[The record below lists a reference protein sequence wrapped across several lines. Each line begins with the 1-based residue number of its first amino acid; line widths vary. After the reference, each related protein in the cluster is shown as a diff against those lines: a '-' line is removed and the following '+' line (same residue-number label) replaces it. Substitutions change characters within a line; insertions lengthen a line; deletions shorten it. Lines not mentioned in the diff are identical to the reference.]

1 MRPLVLLVC
10 CWALLL
16 ATIAPAS
23 AAQSAQST
31 PERDDAA
38 YQFLLARHLESIGR
52 VEEAIK
58 AYERAISLD
67 SGSAEL
73 RAELAG
79 LYARQDNALEAV
91 ANAEAALARDPA
103 NQEANR
109 ILGTVYAAYA
119 ERRLA
124 MRKGEDPAT
133 YPARAIAALE
143 KARGDGF
150 DIGLDLVLGRLYLQ
164 TGAFDKAVPLLGR
177 VVERQP
183 GLVDAAILLATAQ
196 QGAGQSA
203 QAVETLERA
212 LQENP
217 ESFRA
222 QMRLAEVYEQ
232 DEQWNEAANALARAQ
247 DLNPRAP
254 MIARRRAVALLSA
267 GRAAESRDLLL
278 ATIASGR
285 ADGKD
290 PILLY
295 LLAESQRVTKDLDA
309 AKATAEKLIAA
320 DPEDVRGLH
329 VLSLILQDKGDV
341 KGAEKTLRDLI
352 ARDPLDANALNS
364 LGYMFAERGER
375 LDEAITLVQRAL
387 KIEPGNPS
395 YLDSLGWAY
404 FQQGQ
409 IDLADPPL
417 TEAADKLKD
426 SSVVQDH
433 LGDLRFK
440 QRRFADAAA
449 AWERALGG
457 DGQSIDRAKIEGKI
471 REARGRFEPDVSR
484 GIRLLPAVLSLVI
497 AFLPARHG
505 SSPSRPGTAR
515 SFPITRPPTS
525 ARLLHARRCAALW
538 RSCRFPA
545 TPSVSVCGPS
555 STPASR
561 RPRAFVSSFLRR
573 VNRSSRSWPTA
584 RQPLFF
590 CRATG
595 ES

>member
-1 MRPLVLLVC
+1 MRPLVLL
-10 CWALLL
+10 ALLL
-16 ATIAPAS
+16 ATIAPARV
-23 AAQSAQST
+23 AQSAQTT
-31 PERDDAA
+31 PERDDAG

-58 AYERAISLD
+58 AYERAIVLD

-124 MRKGEDPAT
+124 MRNGEDPAA

-143 KARGDGF
+143 KARGDDF
-150 DIGLDLVLGRLYLQ
+150 DIGLDLALGRLYLQ
-164 TGAFDKAVPLLGR
+164 TGAFDKAVPLLVR

-183 GLVDAAILLATAQ
+183 ALIDAAILLATAQ

-222 QMRLAEVYEQ
+222 QMRLAEVYEH

-247 DLNPRAP
+247 ELNPRAP

-285 ADGKD
+285 ADAKD

-320 DPEDVRGLH
+320 DPKDTRALH
-329 VLSLILQDKGDV
+329 VLSLVLQDKGDI

-352 ARDPLDANALNS
+352 TRDPLDANALNS

-404 FQQGQ
+404 FQQGR

-417 TEAADKLKD
+417 TEAADKLQD

-471 REARGRFEPDVSR
+471 REARGRM
-484 GIRLLPAVLSLVI
+484 
-497 AFLPARHG
+497 
-505 SSPSRPGTAR
+505 
-515 SFPITRPPTS
+515 
-525 ARLLHARRCAALW
+525 
-538 RSCRFPA
+538 
-545 TPSVSVCGPS
+545 
-555 STPASR
+555 
-561 RPRAFVSSFLRR
+561 
-573 VNRSSRSWPTA
+573 
-584 RQPLFF
+584 
-590 CRATG
+590 
-595 ES
+595 

>member
-1 MRPLVLLVC
+1 MRPLLLLALV
-10 CWALLL
+10 WALL
-16 ATIAPAS
+16 APA
-23 AAQSAQST
+23 APARAGQSAQAT
-31 PERDDAA
+31 PERDDAG
-38 YQFLLARHLESIGR
+38 YQFLLARHLESIGK

-58 AYERAISLD
+58 AYERAIALD

-91 ANAEAALARDPA
+91 ANAEAAIARDPA

-109 ILGTVYAAYA
+109 ILGTVYAAFA

-124 MRKGEDPAT
+124 LRKGEDPAT

-143 KARGDGF
+143 KARGDGS
-150 DIGLDLVLGRLYLQ
+150 DIGLDLVLGRLYMQ
-164 TGAFDKAVPLLGR
+164 TGAFDKAVPLLDR

-183 GLVDAAILLATAQ
+183 SLVDAAILLATAQ
-196 QGAGQSA
+196 QGAGQPA
-203 QAVETLERA
+203 QAVETLQRA
-212 LQENP
+212 LEENP
-217 ESFRA
+217 ESFRV
-222 QMRLAEVYEQ
+222 QMRLAEVYEH

-247 DLNPRAP
+247 ELNPRAT
-254 MIARRRAVALLSA
+254 MIVRRRAVALLSS

-285 ADGKD
+285 PESKD
-290 PILLY
+290 PMLLY

-320 DPEDVRGLH
+320 DPKDGRALH
-329 VLSLILQDKGDV
+329 VLSLILQDKGDIQ
-341 KGAEKTLRDLI
+341 GAEKALRDLI

-364 LGYMFAERGER
+364 LGYMFAERGEQ

-387 KIEPGNPS
+387 KVEPGNPS

-404 FQQGQ
+404 FQQGR
-409 IDLADPPL
+409 IDLADAPL

-433 LGDLRFK
+433 LGDLRYK
-440 QRRFADAAA
+440 QRRYTDAAA

-471 REARGRFEPDVSR
+471 REAKGK
-484 GIRLLPAVLSLVI
+484 I
-497 AFLPARHG
+497 
-505 SSPSRPGTAR
+505 
-515 SFPITRPPTS
+515 
-525 ARLLHARRCAALW
+525 
-538 RSCRFPA
+538 
-545 TPSVSVCGPS
+545 
-555 STPASR
+555 
-561 RPRAFVSSFLRR
+561 
-573 VNRSSRSWPTA
+573 
-584 RQPLFF
+584 
-590 CRATG
+590 
-595 ES
+595 

>member
-1 MRPLVLLVC
+1 MRPLVLFT
-10 CWALLL
+10 LLL
-16 ATIAPAS
+16 TTVAPAS
-23 AAQSAQST
+23 AAQPAQT
-31 PERDDAA
+31 TLERDDAA

-58 AYERAISLD
+58 AYERAIALD

-79 LYARQDNALEAV
+79 LYARQDNALDAV

-103 NQEANR
+103 SQEANR

-124 MRKGEDPAT
+124 LRKGDDPAT
-133 YPARAIAALE
+133 YPTRAIAALE

-164 TGAFDKAVPLLGR
+164 TGAFDKAVPLLGQ

-247 DLNPRAP
+247 ELNPRAP

-278 ATIASGR
+278 ATMASGR

-341 KGAEKTLRDLI
+341 KGAEKALRDLI

-417 TEAADKLKD
+417 TEAAEKLKD

-471 REARGRFEPDVSR
+471 REARGRM
-484 GIRLLPAVLSLVI
+484 
-497 AFLPARHG
+497 
-505 SSPSRPGTAR
+505 
-515 SFPITRPPTS
+515 
-525 ARLLHARRCAALW
+525 
-538 RSCRFPA
+538 
-545 TPSVSVCGPS
+545 
-555 STPASR
+555 
-561 RPRAFVSSFLRR
+561 
-573 VNRSSRSWPTA
+573 
-584 RQPLFF
+584 
-590 CRATG
+590 
-595 ES
+595 

>member
-1 MRPLVLLVC
+1 MRPLVHSVLL
-10 CWALLL
+10 WALLVSPV
-16 ATIAPAS
+16 APAR
-23 AAQSAQST
+23 AAQAGQT
-31 PERDDAA
+31 PPEHDNAG

-52 VEEAIK
+52 VDEAIK
-58 AYERAISLD
+58 AYERAIALD

-119 ERRLA
+119 ERRLP

-143 KARGDGF
+143 KARGDGS

-164 TGAFDKAVPLLGR
+164 TGAFDKAVPVLAR

-183 GLVDAAILLATAQ
+183 ALIDAAILLATAQ

-203 QAVETLERA
+203 QAVETLKRA

-232 DEQWNEAANALARAQ
+232 DEQWDDAANALARAQ
-247 DLNPRAP
+247 ELNPRAP
-254 MIARRRAVALLSA
+254 MIARRLAVALLSA
-267 GRAAESRDLLL
+267 GRAAESRDLLQ
-278 ATIASGR
+278 ATIASDR
-285 ADGKD
+285 TDAKD

-320 DPEDVRGLH
+320 DPENVRGLH
-329 VLSLILQDKGDV
+329 VLSLILQDKGDIQ
-341 KGAEKTLRDLI
+341 GAEKTLRDLI

-375 LDEAITLVQRAL
+375 LDEAVTLVQRAL
-387 KIEPGNPS
+387 KIEPDNPS

-404 FQQGQ
+404 FQQGR

-471 REARGRFEPDVSR
+471 REARGR
-484 GIRLLPAVLSLVI
+484 I
-497 AFLPARHG
+497 
-505 SSPSRPGTAR
+505 
-515 SFPITRPPTS
+515 
-525 ARLLHARRCAALW
+525 
-538 RSCRFPA
+538 
-545 TPSVSVCGPS
+545 
-555 STPASR
+555 
-561 RPRAFVSSFLRR
+561 
-573 VNRSSRSWPTA
+573 
-584 RQPLFF
+584 
-590 CRATG
+590 
-595 ES
+595 